1 MIKIK
6 DIVIS
11 SVAPNLKEVGWLRP
25 IEGNRFELCFFGNNG
40 WEPIFANTSFSEVT
54 PGNLILEYIEDVSD
68 IIISN

>member
-1 MIKIK
+1 MKLVRTIVLSSKEPDK
-6 DIVIS
+6 D
-11 SVAPNLKEVGWLRP
+11 VGWLRP